1 MRLPNHRFRAQR
13 KRVNRPAIWRIYGP
27 LLLSLAFLSGC
38 SGGMSSFPRVASF
51 FGQASATPTPAVN
64 ETPAPAATAAFMP
77 SPTISETV
85 GHPVRK
91 TAKQAPPA
99 PKPAP
104 SVATQTVAP
113 RRTKADVSLEANPG
127 ASADDVPRPSA
138 SGLETPSS
146 APSTAAS
153 RASVA
158 SVTTPTLD
166 ASTLESSRSPSEG
179 NPEKAAK
186 LIQDVDKI
194 EKRVDRRNLSSD
206 DSQRDILAQ
215 KLMQEARRAFAE
227 HDSVAAIS
235 LATKASTLLEPLP
248 KLADSDIPSSP

>member
-1 MRLPNHRFRAQR
+1 MRLPNHRFRALR
-13 KRVNRPAIWRIYGP
+13 KRVNRPGVWRVYGP
-27 LLLSLAFLSGC
+27 LSLSIVFLSGC

-51 FGQASATPTPAVN
+51 FGHASATPTPAVN
-64 ETPAPAATAAFMP
+64 ETPAAVATAAFIP
-77 SPTISETV
+77 APAVPEAT

-91 TAKQAPPA
+91 TAKPA
-99 PKPAP
+99 PAASKPAP
-104 SVATQTVAP
+104 SVANQIVEP
-113 RRTKADVSLEANPG
+113 HRTKADVSLEANPG
-127 ASADDVPRPSA
+127 APAADAPRSSA

-146 APSTAAS
+146 TPSTAAS

-166 ASTLESSRSPSEG
+166 ESALESSRSVSEG
-179 NPEKAAK
+179 NPEKASK
-186 LIQDVDKI
+186 LIEDVDKV

-215 KLMQEARRAFAE
+215 KLMQEARKAFAE

-248 KLADSDIPSSP
+248 KLADSDIPSSH